1 MLSTHVLKSKQLL
14 QLLDMNSLTGEAI
27 DLPMHLQ
34 LSPPNSLHPRF
45 TYKELISSKGQAT
58 MFTKTKVQI

>member
-1 MLSTHVLKSKQLL
+1 
-14 QLLDMNSLTGEAI
+14 MNSLTGEAI